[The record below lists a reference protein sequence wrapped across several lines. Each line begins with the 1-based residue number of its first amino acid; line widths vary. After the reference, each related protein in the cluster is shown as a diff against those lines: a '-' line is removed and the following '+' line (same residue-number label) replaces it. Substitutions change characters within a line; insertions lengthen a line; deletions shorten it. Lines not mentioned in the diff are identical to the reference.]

1 MATSKADK
9 LKEWFLLTLRS
20 PGEAID
26 RISTL
31 LDVKSDK
38 MFVKPPDYQTVQLSE
53 VFAKLASMNG
63 LHMDSILQEAAEVEE
78 AVKERISGLQNAPIN
93 HIHSADF
100 ALARL
105 CYAAVRIMK
114 PETIVETGVAY
125 GNTSAFILEALEKN
139 QQGTLHSIDLPPLG
153 PNVDDFVGI
162 LIRDA
167 VRSRWKLV
175 RGTSKRVLPPL
186 LKSLGNVDMFVHDSL
201 HTYKNISFELELVTP
216 HLNKTS
222 VVIADDIDENPA
234 FMEWSNRYEPG
245 YSAVVQEEVKTSML
259 GVALFANES
268 TGRS

>member
-1 MATSKADK
+1 MATSKANK
-9 LKEWFLLTLRS
+9 LKEWFFLTMRS
-20 PGEAID
+20 PVEAMD
-26 RISTL
+26 RISTII
-31 LDVKSDK
+31 DVKSDK
-38 MFVKPPDYQTVQLSE
+38 MFVTPPDYKTVALTE
-53 VFAKLASMNG
+53 VLARLATLNG

-78 AVKERISGLQNAPIN
+78 AVKVRIAGLQNGPIN

-114 PETIVETGVAY
+114 PETLVETGVAY

-139 QQGTLHSIDLPPLG
+139 GKGTLYSIDLPPLG
-153 PNVDDFVGI
+153 PKVDDFVGI
-162 LIRDA
+162 LIRDD
-167 VRSRWKLV
+167 VRHRWKLT
-175 RGTSKRVLPPL
+175 RGTSKRTLPPL
-186 LKSLGNVDMFVHDSL
+186 LKQLGTVDLFVHDSL

-216 HLNKTS
+216 YLSPNAA
-222 VVIADDIDENPA
+222 VIADDIDENPA
-234 FMEWSNRYEPG
+234 FMEWSDRHQPG